1 MVMKRL
7 AILIG
12 ALPALG
18 TVPPPATP
26 ASAAPATQA
35 TATSSRP
42 VLTVGG
48 TVADPASYTMS
59 QLSALPTET
68 VSLPLGGHTVQA
80 TGVSLDSLVTAASPV
95 LPSAKNALLRVLVTA
110 SGTLGGPVTFA
121 LRGPDSRLGH
131 PYA

>member
-7 AILIG
+7 AILIA
-12 ALPALG
+12 ALPALA
-18 TVPPPATP
+18 TVLLPATT
-26 ASAAPATQA
+26 ASAAPATPA

-80 TGVSLDSLVTAASPV
+80 TGARVTSRANA
-95 LPSAKNALLRVLVTA
+95 ALLTLSAGRHAKSVSVTVR
-110 SGTLGGPVTFA
+110 SLTSTPFPTF
-121 LRGPDSRLGH
+121 
-131 PYA
+131 